1 LTHVEKHAERFG
13 SISRQIW
20 EAPELGF
27 EESKSSALLQQE
39 LEANGFAIQRGV
51 AGMPTAFTAS
61 WGTGKP
67 VIVLMGEFDALPGLS
82 QKELATKA
90 PVREGAPGHGC
101 GHNLLGAG
109 SALAA
114 VALKEE
120 MNARGLKGTIRYY
133 GTPAEEGGGGK
144 IYMLHAGLFRDVD
157 VALYWHPND
166 TNTVNLRPYLANNGG
181 KFRFYGLASHTMLAD
196 RGRSALDAVLIMA
209 NAIELLRE
217 HIPNETRIQY
227 VISNGGNVPNIVPD
241 FAEIDLVARG
251 PDALILRSVWD
262 RILKCA
268 QAGALASETRFEFE
282 QGINY
287 ANLLPNDELADV
299 LSRALQKAGGFHYT
313 PDEREFAENLQK
325 TLGVAIKPP
334 GPENVFTNKSED
346 LFPASGDVG
355 DVSWVVPTAQVMAAT
370 YVPGVTSHTWQA
382 TACVGSSIGRKGM
395 LVAART
401 LALAGMELVE
411 NPAKVQAARMAFE
424 KRKAGRMW
432 TTHIT
437 PDSRPRLRK
446 H

>member
-1 LTHVEKHAERFG
+1 
-13 SISRQIW
+13 
-20 EAPELGF
+20 
-27 EESKSSALLQQE
+27 
-39 LEANGFAIQRGV
+39 
-51 AGMPTAFTAS
+51 
-61 WGTGKP
+61 
-67 VIVLMGEFDALPGLS
+67 
-82 QKELATKA
+82 
-90 PVREGAPGHGC
+90 
-101 GHNLLGAG
+101 
-109 SALAA
+109 
-114 VALKEE
+114 
-120 MNARGLKGTIRYY
+120 
-133 GTPAEEGGGGK
+133 
-144 IYMLHAGLFRDVD
+144 
-157 VALYWHPND
+157 
-166 TNTVNLRPYLANNGG
+166 
-181 KFRFYGLASHTMLAD
+181 MLAD

-446 H
+446 Q

>member
-1 LTHVEKHAERFG
+1 
-13 SISRQIW
+13 
-20 EAPELGF
+20 
-27 EESKSSALLQQE
+27 
-39 LEANGFAIQRGV
+39 
-51 AGMPTAFTAS
+51 
-61 WGTGKP
+61 
-67 VIVLMGEFDALPGLS
+67 
-82 QKELATKA
+82 
-90 PVREGAPGHGC
+90 
-101 GHNLLGAG
+101 
-109 SALAA
+109 
-114 VALKEE
+114 
-120 MNARGLKGTIRYY
+120 
-133 GTPAEEGGGGK
+133 
-144 IYMLHAGLFRDVD
+144 
-157 VALYWHPND
+157 
-166 TNTVNLRPYLANNGG
+166 
-181 KFRFYGLASHTMLAD
+181 
-196 RGRSALDAVLIMA
+196 
-209 NAIELLRE
+209 
-217 HIPNETRIQY
+217 
-227 VISNGGNVPNIVPD
+227 
-241 FAEIDLVARG
+241 
-251 PDALILRSVWD
+251 
-262 RILKCA
+262 
-268 QAGALASETRFEFE
+268 
-282 QGINY
+282 
-287 ANLLPNDELADV
+287 